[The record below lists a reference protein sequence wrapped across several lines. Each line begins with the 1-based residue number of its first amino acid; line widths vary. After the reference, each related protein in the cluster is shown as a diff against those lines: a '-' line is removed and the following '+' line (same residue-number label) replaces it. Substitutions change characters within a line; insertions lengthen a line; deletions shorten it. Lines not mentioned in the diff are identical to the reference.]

1 MAAKKGQYLCLLM
14 LQYGALDHQ
23 HRVISL
29 STVSQLQEVYTT
41 ANITLLSP
49 EVLQRLL
56 PFLAGKCR
64 QDNMRA

>member
-49 EVLQRLL
+49 EVL
-56 PFLAGKCR
+56 
-64 QDNMRA
+64 